1 MNIMKHVMNKTN
13 SIRSACMQKARYF
26 FMLVAFSVCTS
37 VCFAQED
44 PGGGGLAGPGGDID
58 AGNPDEANVPFDGGV
73 GFLVAAVIV
82 YGVKKTYD
90 SRRNRVFIEEL
101 NTL

>member
-26 FMLVAFSVCTS
+26 FMLVAFLVCTS
-37 VCFAQED
+37 VCFAEED
-44 PGGGGLAGPGGDID
+44 PAGPGGDID
-58 AGNPDEANVPFDGGV
+58 AGNPDESNVPFDGGV

-82 YGVKKTYD
+82 YGVKKTFD
-90 SRRNRVFIEEL
+90 SRKNRVFIEDL
-101 NTL
+101 NTI